1 MENRNMQSVES
12 KGIKKVGGIILVLAS
27 VLSKVKPWAR
37 FTACV
42 LFMGFFPPAKK
53 HADMWTG

>member
-1 MENRNMQSVES
+1 MENRNMESVES
-12 KGIKKVGGIILVLAS
+12 KGMKKAGGIILVLAS

-42 LFMGFFPPAKK
+42 LFMGFFPPAEKP
-53 HADMWTG
+53 ADRWTG